1 MKIID
6 GITYEYL
13 NKLYWQ
19 NNQQL
24 YNQKCIALDNL
35 FSLQK
40 QQYIDNISQIIYQ
53 EICNLIPKQ
62 YKVLIYQQNFINSPI
77 FNLYADHLLADIMF
91 QWSIKGAWNK
101 AKNLGKKA
109 AKKIADTGKKGLQI
123 AQKHAK
129 RVVQKGKKIAS
140 AVGSSVKNF
149 ATSSIKAIKSAAS
162 AGWNKLKQIG
172 SAIWQGLKKLGD
184 VVFGWIKAAWNF
196 IKDGFKLFA
205 NLVTGGHCGLSK
217 PQDALKQ
224 TEQLTGNCT
233 KSFGFME
240 GSIKGAQKTGNQ
252 QIESAKQLDKILA
265 KGGNADQALKKHTE
279 SLGNKVKAV
288 SQSDLSS
295 NGKQAAAAQG
305 KKLQQSIP
313 EENKKYLKDI
323 QKNTKPSEILSDKKS
338 EDKLLYQSDFQTR
351 IKYASKLLKDDII
364 RLVYKGLTP
373 KVLFQ
378 QYYGQSFSKYQ
389 GDIIIAQS
397 KLSFKTTNRCLICEQ
412 TNLQTKQQII
422 YESDIPFKGKHL
434 IFETTQNKFVQ
445 HNNIITQQDAA
456 EYKQIIMQEIPW
468 IAITMWAGTILGVVG
483 LLMALTYLICSCV
496 AGIGVAAAPVV
507 DSAGKPAQT
516 TTGAAAAQPSLAA
529 KIAGVTG
536 KMTGGKVG
544 AVMTLGSGLDTLKGA
559 KQTYDAT
566 LGDGLDVGLSQQELS
581 EISSIDTEADPPC

>member
-6 GITYEYL
+6 CVTYEYL

-19 NNQQL
+19 NNQTL
-24 YNQKCIALDNL
+24 YNQKCFALDKL

-40 QQYIDNISQIIYQ
+40 QQYTDNISQVIYQ
-53 EICNLIPKQ
+53 EICNLIPKE
-62 YKVLIYQQNFINSPI
+62 YKSLIYQSNFIDSPI

-101 AKNLGKKA
+101 AKKV
-109 AKKIADTGKKGLQI
+109 AKRAVNAGKKGLQI
-123 AQKHAK
+123 ARKHAK
-129 RVVQKGKKIAS
+129 KIVQKGKKIAS
-140 AVGSSVKNF
+140 AVGTGIKNF
-149 ATSSIKAIKSAAS
+149 ASSSIDAIKSAAS

-184 VVFGWIKAAWNF
+184 IVFGWIKAAWNF

-217 PQDALKQ
+217 PQDALTQ
-224 TEQLTGNCT
+224 TETLTSNCT
-233 KSFGFME
+233 KSFGFMQ
-240 GSIKGAQKTGNQ
+240 GSIKGAEKTGKQ
-252 QIESAKQLDKILA
+252 QMKSAKQLDKTLA
-265 KGGNADQALKKHTE
+265 KGGNADQALKTYTE

-288 SQSDLSS
+288 SQADLSS

-305 KKLQQSIP
+305 KKLQASIP
-313 EENKKYLKDI
+313 EENKKFLKDV
-323 QKNTKPSEILSDKKS
+323 QKNAEPSQILTDKKS
-338 EDKLLYQSDFQTR
+338 EDKLLYQADFQSR
-351 IKYASKLLKDDII
+351 MKYASKLLKDDII
-364 RLVYKGLTP
+364 RLVYKGITP

-378 QYYGQSFSKYQ
+378 QYYGQSFGKYQ

-397 KLSFKTTNRCLICEQ
+397 KLSFKTTNGYLICEQ
-412 TNLQTKQQII
+412 TNLQTNQQII
-422 YESDIPFKGKHL
+422 YESGIPFKGKHL
-434 IFETTQNKFVQ
+434 IFETLQNKFVQ
-445 HNNIITQQDAA
+445 HNNIITQQDEI

-496 AGIGVAAAPVV
+496 AGIGVVAAPVI
-507 DSAGKPAQT
+507 DSTGKPAQT
-516 TTGAAAAQPSLAA
+516 TTGAVAAQPTLAG

-536 KMTGGKVG
+536 KLVGGKVG
-544 AVMTLGSGLDTLKGA
+544 SAMTVASGIDTIKGA

-566 LGDGLDVGLSQQELS
+566 LGDGIDAGLPQQQLS
-581 EISSIDTEADPPC
+581 KIASIDTDTGPFD